1 MGRKFHSSLPAFKA
15 LADNTRLEILG
26 MISYGELCACEILES
41 LKITQATLSYHMK
54 ILTDSSVVHS
64 RREGKKILYTIN
76 RDQLEMVQLFIQ
88 SLIKTAEENR
98 LPQREAK

>member
-54 ILTDSSVVHS
+54 MLTDSGVVYS

-76 RDQLEMVQLFIQ
+76 RNQLEMVQLFIR
-88 SLIKTAEENR
+88 SLIKTAEENE
-98 LPQREAK
+98 LPQ